1 MHLRRCLLTF
11 LRYLVVVP
19 SSYLQLPGFLPRNG
33 VSVTQSVEC
42 CTRVSTSEKQQNYR
56 NIIESYTSLLNT
68 LLPPVTCLIYLVSKH
83 AANKRIYVFYWS
95 CFDTKYIKQVTGGSK
110 VLSNEEQRF
119 SRQKYWRGVMH
130 AVIEEERSKAQEG
143 REDA

>member
-1 MHLRRCLLTF
+1 MFADFIACNLLVF
-11 LRYLVVVP
+11 DGLQADSIKDGNAQNKLVDNLC
-19 SSYLQLPGFLPRNG
+19 S
-33 VSVTQSVEC
+33 
-42 CTRVSTSEKQQNYR
+42 
-56 NIIESYTSLLNT
+56 SLLNT

-83 AANKRIYVFYWS
+83 AVNKRIYVFYWS